1 MLCNILRPVLIPALV
16 LALVGCGG
24 EGDGSGAMLPAQ
36 DSLDT
41 AKSNVERALVKVG
54 GHLFA
59 VPSPVETAL
68 LTRKLNLAY
77 RKDLPLPAT
86 AAEGLT
92 TKGER
97 ALYMGMCGA
106 DLAYVVI
113 HNDGQRALTIL
124 RSVQSVSAALELS
137 NAFDLQLLD
146 RFKRS
151 LNNEDSLLR
160 MSGLAYRAADQYLK
174 QSERH
179 DVSALVLAGGWLEGM
194 YLTLAGGGERPA
206 AELVSRV
213 GEQKRT
219 LDNIIALL
227 ESTDTEK
234 AQGALV
240 ASLKDLATAFQGVT
254 ATYQYQE
261 PTVDAAKKTTYINSN
276 STVTVPPEVLR
287 TITEKVTALRTTISA

>member
-1 MLCNILRPVLIPALV
+1 MSCKILKPVLIPALV

-24 EGDGSGAMLPAQ
+24 EGDGSGAQPPAQ

-41 AKSNVERALVKVG
+41 ATANAERGLVKVG

-59 VPSPVETAL
+59 VPSPVEMAL
-68 LTRKLNLAY
+68 LNRKLDLPY
-77 RKDLPLPAT
+77 RKDLPMPT
-86 AAEGLT
+86 SAADRLT
-92 TKGER
+92 TKGQR

-106 DLAYVVI
+106 DLAYVTI
-113 HNDGQRALTIL
+113 HKDGQRALTIL

-137 NAFDLQLLD
+137 NAFDQGLLD

-151 LNNEDSLLR
+151 LNSEDSLLR

-219 LDNIIALL
+219 LDNIIVLL

-234 AQGALV
+234 AQGALI
-240 ASLKDLATAFQGVT
+240 AGLKDLATAFQGVA
-254 ATYQYQE
+254 ATYQYQQ
-261 PTVDAAKKTTYINSN
+261 PTVDAAKKTTYINST